1 MLPKKP
7 IPARGF
13 RPSGGRYLS
22 SALDE
27 NTNRTAQIV
36 SPRSSAMNPMEMR
49 NTLTLVSM
57 SEHPR
62 RRSKD
67 SRVRAPED
75 LIIMKAVFEAEDRQG
90 R

>member
-36 SPRSSAMNPMEMR
+36 RPRSSAAMNPMEMR

-57 SEHPR
+57 SEHP
-62 RRSKD
+62 
-67 SRVRAPED
+67 
-75 LIIMKAVFEAEDRQG
+75 EALDNVGDRG
-90 R
+90 TLACEHLRT